1 MNAKKKKYKTESKEK
16 QRELHAFEQRLGK
29 LEKDNQRL
37 ETEKQKR
44 KNDLKDTENKKP
56 KNDLQEKVRA
66 IEKQYK
72 TFIKRKLLVD

>member
-1 MNAKKKKYKTESKEK
+1 MGGRSWKNSILWTQKKKKYKTESKEK

-56 KNDLQEKVRA
+56 K
-66 IEKQYK
+66 IEKRLA
-72 TFIKRKLLVD
+72 RKS

>member
-37 ETEKQKR
+37 LNQSCDRKIQKY
-44 KNDLKDTENKKP
+44 
-56 KNDLQEKVRA
+56 KNDLQEKDKA
-66 IEKQYK
+66 IEEQYN
-72 TFIKRKLLVD
+72 TFINCE